1 MKKVVC
7 RGIEGADDFGE
18 RLYIQG
24 EQKLILSLA
33 RNLLLISDGAR
44 WISDIAGADYLK
56 ATYQLDW
63 WHYEKKLRTALP
75 GELKLQ
81 QELMYLLWAG
91 KREEH
96 HRLLKLKPLVDGPSD
111 KLDDLLGYLEENW
124 DG

>member
-1 MKKVVC
+1 M
-7 RGIEGADDFGE
+7 
-18 RLYIQG
+18 
-24 EQKLILSLA
+24 SLA

-44 WISDIAGADYLK
+44 WISDIVGADYLK

-63 WHYEKKLRTALP
+63 WHYEKKLRAALP

-81 QELMYLLWAG
+81 QELMKLLWEG

-96 HRLLKLKPLVDGPSD
+96 RRLLKLKQLVDGPSE

-124 DG
+124 DGNLWVEGFKEQDWRQRGPGGGQRWCGKE